1 MKNYENE
8 DDTIKG
14 VIEWEQVEHCMRG
27 LQPLSH
33 SLLLWSFLPLKHP
46 YDDEEDEVDDEDDD
60 DDDYD
65 DAADADEDEVDQ
77 DEDESQAGVGGER
90 RQWSCN
96 LKVTEH
102 FSTVASPIIIIIVI
116 IIIIIIAIIFTI
128 IIIIIIII
136 ISC

>member
-1 MKNYENE
+1 MKNDENE

-60 DDDYD
+60 AADDDD
-65 DAADADEDEVDQ
+65 DEDEVDE
-77 DEDESQAGVGGER
+77 DEDES
-90 RQWSCN
+90 
-96 LKVTEH
+96 
-102 FSTVASPIIIIIVI
+102 
-116 IIIIIIAIIFTI
+116 
-128 IIIIIIII
+128 
-136 ISC
+136 

>member
-1 MKNYENE
+1 MKNDDNE

-46 YDDEEDEVDDEDDD
+46 YDDEEDEVHDDD